1 MEWLIYGVK
10 EKDGINLWSK
20 GEGWNESREKE
31 KSKDKEEREYKEG
44 KEREWNQKSANKTE
58 EGRGSDNKMGVWE
71 VWGVKKFRTTGRGG
85 LRVKGTECGGG

>member
-58 EGRGSDNKMGVWE
+58 EGRGVVIIKWECERCGALKSLEQQGGV
-71 VWGVKKFRTTGRGG
+71 G
-85 LRVKGTECGGG
+85 